1 VRLPIILYAIAWVLV
16 ILEPALWPVALL
28 GFAQN
33 LSHTFVSRGR
43 NSGSLGY
50 HMLASI
56 FSNGIYISLLVLSIS
71 LVSYMETS
79 DLPVFVLVYVLSTM
93 SGSVTAHG
101 LALRFERGKSRNV
114 QEDRVTKIE
123 LEVKELRAKVGL
135 PVEVKDDLCTYALV
149 GRCSQK
155 AEVEENESRIKDTR
169 QNLGLLSE
177 LVDQISKDFYG
188 DVPDGLK
195 QDDGTPD
202 SRLERLAAAEAKI
215 KELDAWILEV
225 ARLTKEGFL
234 KLSGRPVT
242 IMTPVADGNDVVGY
256 LETEEGEEAVLDAIK
271 RDPMLAK
278 DMLKPTVD
286 VLSPAEIT
294 KKVRELE
301 ELLDRSY
308 GRPGNVNE
316 IHRVKRRLDR
326 LAERVKNLEKEDT

>member
-71 LVSYMETS
+71 LGDVG
-79 DLPVFVLVYVLSTM
+79 PP
-93 SGSVTAHG
+93 G
-101 LALRFERGKSRNV
+101 LRPRVRPLDDVRIGDRPRARAEVRTREVAQRPGGPRDQDRARG
-114 QEDRVTKIE
+114 EG
-123 LEVKELRAKVGL
+123 A
-135 PVEVKDDLCTYALV
+135 
-149 GRCSQK
+149 
-155 AEVEENESRIKDTR
+155 VEENESRIKDTR